1 MGSSY
6 RSKSSHMAD
15 IKGKGILYEDDDE
28 PIKLTDHDVS
38 QNINEFKLSLIGKI
52 LNPKKQ
58 SVEKL
63 LQKMPVQWGMED
75 RITANDLGN
84 GKFLLNFTTEDELN
98 FVLRQGPF
106 HFNFCMFVLVRWEPV
121 VHIDYPWIIPFW
133 TRLIGVPLHLW
144 TENNLREIG
153 FRLGHVHQDSI
164 ELIEGR
170 ILLDIDSRRP
180 LKFARN
186 AESHEGDEVTIEIKY
201 EMLFKHCSTCGMLTH
216 EKEYC
221 PLLQRQGV
229 FALVQMQENRPQLYS
244 KGLVKKE
251 PKALHSN
258 APVVPYHK
266 PSGYVTERNDNGRND
281 NGGKENGRWTYDL
294 AHPRE
299 AYKGRVDR
307 VIRRRDDPAW
317 KKRYAGA
324 RVEAKPYDRYNGA
337 SWREKKSQSQSRHD
351 ENAVRDRLV
360 HTLMDRDDGSYDHQM
375 RCVSPLPKESAKRLQ
390 ADREASPPL
399 SKPRPSPDQR
409 SLSVAAVT
417 RRIASAIVTPSRGD
431 SLDENVTKRLKGT
444 PWSLEFETL
453 TEQDPKP
460 TTEDDQVIEALNDMD
475 ITEQLVGGLMDC
487 EMENDDL
494 MGLEL
499 AEMEDKNDQDRA
511 DYVADQKSQKLAG
524 RSSRH
529 TKHGYK
535 SSASLGI
542 QKKKFE
548 IFRRGSPQKRS
559 SFSLAARVSGGTR
572 GSRRHHHSSRKQK
585 TGSSKSDGSMGSK
598 NPSHLDQ

>member
-1 MGSSY
+1 MGFSY
-6 RSKSSHMAD
+6 RSKSTHMAD
-15 IKGKGILYEDDDE
+15 IKGKEILYEDDDE

-63 LQKMPVQWGMED
+63 LQKMLVQWGMEE

-98 FVLRQGPF
+98 SVLRQGPF
-106 HFNFCMFVLVRWEPV
+106 HFNFCMFVLVRWEPI
-121 VHIDYPWIIPFW
+121 VHDDYPWIIPFW

-153 FRLGHVHQDSI
+153 SRLGHVHQDTI

-170 ILLDIDSRRP
+170 MLLDIDSRRP
-180 LKFARN
+180 LKFARK
-186 AESHEGDEVTIEIKY
+186 AESSEGDEVTIEIKY
-201 EMLFKHCSTCGMLTH
+201 EILFKHCSTCGMLTY

-229 FALVQMQENRPQLYS
+229 FARVQLQENRPQQYL
-244 KGLVKKE
+244 KALVKKE
-251 PKALHSN
+251 PNALHSN
-258 APVVPYHK
+258 APVAPYHK
-266 PSGYVTERNDNGRND
+266 PSSYATERNNNGRRN
-281 NGGKENGRWTYDL
+281 YDL
-294 AHPRE
+294 DHPRE
-299 AYKGRVDR
+299 AYKGCVDR
-307 VIRRRDDPAW
+307 VIRRRDDPSW
-317 KKRYAGA
+317 RKRYGGA

-337 SWREKKSQSQSRHD
+337 SWREKKSQPQSRHD
-351 ENAVRDRLV
+351 ENVVHDRLV
-360 HTLMDRDDGSYDHQM
+360 RASMDRGDGSYDHQM
-375 RCVSPLPKESAKRLQ
+375 RSVSPLPRESAKRVQ
-390 ADREASPPL
+390 ADREASPL
-399 SKPRPSPDQR
+399 QSQPRPSPDQR
-409 SLSVAAVT
+409 SLGVATVT

-444 PWSLEFETL
+444 PQSLAFETL

-475 ITEQLVGGLMDC
+475 ITEQLDGGLMDC
-487 EMENDDL
+487 EMENDNL

-499 AEMEDKNDQDRA
+499 PEMEDKNGHDRA
-511 DYVADQKSQKLAG
+511 DHVADQKSQKLAG

-529 TKHGYK
+529 IKHGCK

-548 IFRRGSPQKRS
+548 ILLRGSPQKRS
-559 SFSLAARVSGGTR
+559 SSSLAARVSGGT
-572 GSRRHHHSSRKQK
+572 GGYAI
-585 TGSSKSDGSMGSK
+585 TIA
-598 NPSHLDQ
+598 